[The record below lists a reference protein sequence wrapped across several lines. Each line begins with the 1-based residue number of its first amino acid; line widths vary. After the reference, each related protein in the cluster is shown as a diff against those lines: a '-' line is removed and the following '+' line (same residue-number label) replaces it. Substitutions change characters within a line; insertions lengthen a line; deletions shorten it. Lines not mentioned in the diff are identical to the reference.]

1 MFKLSK
7 FKIIPA
13 ILLVGLLSTFFLGSC
28 SKDEET
34 HVEVSSIDDAVGT
47 FHGNITA
54 KISAQDGEV
63 TISKVNAT
71 SLKLSVKQGE
81 AYSIPTVFTIPVK
94 INKEDNKVESTAPNF
109 QFSYFAGT
117 KQLLFL
123 ATKSENPT
131 LPSTV
136 KFNGFKK

>member
-13 ILLVGLLSTFFLGSC
+13 VLLVGLLSTLFLGSC

-94 INKEDNKVESTAPNF
+94 INKVESTAPNF